1 MESDVKSK
9 KGHKAVFAI
18 FEHRPSMEA
27 AITELKSRG
36 FRNSDVSILM
46 QDDGYNTKIG
56 HQLNS
61 KAPEGSVTGA
71 SAGLIAG
78 GVLGWIA
85 GIGALAIPGVGP
97 LIAAGPIMAALA
109 GAGVGG
115 AIGGVTGGLIGM
127 GIPEY
132 EAKRFEHDV
141 ADGGI
146 LLSIHADD
154 SKWSDKA
161 KEILNDAGARDISV
175 ANESDGK
182 WDFQKDGGIIPQ
194 GTSYKARNSSNDS
207 NFSI

>member
-1 MESDVKSK
+1 MEFDMKLK

-46 QDDGYNTKIG
+46 QGDGEGKKLG
-56 HQLNS
+56 HELNS

-78 GVLGWIA
+78 GALGWIA

-109 GAGVGG
+109 GAGIGG

-141 ADGGI
+141 TDGGI
-146 LLSIHADD
+146 LLSVHIDD
-154 SKWSDKA
+154 SKWADKA
-161 KEILNDAGARDISV
+161 KDILKDAGARDISV
-175 ANESDGK
+175 ANEADGK
-182 WDFQKDGGIIPQ
+182 WDFQKEGMMPRGS
-194 GTSYKARNSSNDS
+194 SYDSRSSSNDS
-207 NFSI
+207 NFPI